1 MAETERCPVLLLTPS
16 GRDCVVAQALLGAAG
31 IDAEPCKNV
40 AQLGETL
47 RDDVCCV
54 IVADEALNGADLAT
68 LAGWVSSQ
76 PPWSDLPFVVL
87 TQRSGPVRRPMAERL
102 ITALGNVTF
111 IERPFHPTTFVSV
124 VETAVRGRNRQFEA
138 RARIRELDEG
148 EAHLRI
154 ALTAGHLGSWSLDL
168 SSNTLTASTTCKAI
182 FGRLET
188 DNFTYEE
195 LIASTHPEDRERV
208 QAAIAV
214 SAETGCD
221 YAIEYRNVWRN
232 GTVHWVEV
240 RARVVH
246 DDRIV
251 RLVGV
256 CSDVTLRKTSEDQ
269 LRRVNESL
277 EVKVL
282 ERTAQLE
289 DAHRTVLEEIR
300 QREHTEKLLRQV
312 QKLEMIGQL
321 TGGIAHD
328 FNNLLM
334 AIMANLELV
343 RKEVPPEERVGRLV
357 DGALKGAQRGA
368 ALTQR
373 LLAFA
378 RQQVLKVEP
387 VQMSALVHGM
397 ADLLDRSIG
406 SMIELVIDTPEE
418 VPFTRVDTN
427 QIELAILNLVV
438 NARDAMPDG
447 GAIQISV
454 DTAHSAGD
462 GDLRAGDYVRV
473 TVRDTGTGMDA
484 ATLAKATEPFFTT
497 KEVGKG
503 TGLGLS
509 MIHGLARQLQG
520 ALRLESTYGKGTRA
534 SLWLPVTGRPAAE
547 ERIADDPKDDGPA
560 DASELRATVLVVDD
574 DPLIL
579 SSTSYLLQDL
589 GHEVIEAA
597 SGDAALQVLR
607 AGQKVD
613 VLLTDFSMPKMTG
626 VELANAARAL
636 RPVLPVILATGYAE
650 LPEGTGA
657 DLPRLR
663 KPYQQSRLLQEIRN
677 AVKSLESP
685 QSGAQ

>member
-1 MAETERCPVLLLTPS
+1 MAEIDRCPVLLLTPS
-16 GRDCVVAQALLGAAG
+16 GRDFVVAQALLQTAR
-31 IDAEPCKNV
+31 IDAESCKDV
-40 AQLGETL
+40 PQLGTKL
-47 RDDVCCV
+47 SDDVCCV
-54 IVADEALNGADLAT
+54 IVADEALNGTDLAA

-87 TQRSGPVRRPMAERL
+87 TRRSGPDRRLMAERL
-102 ITALGNVTF
+102 TRTLGNVTF

-138 RARIRELDEG
+138 RARMRELHEG

-154 ALTAGHLGSWSLDL
+154 ALTAGQLGSWSLDL
-168 SSNTLTASTTCKAI
+168 ATHALTASATYKAI
-182 FGRLET
+182 FGRRES
-188 DNFTYEE
+188 DSFTYEE
-195 LIASTHPEDRERV
+195 LLASAHREDRGRV
-208 QAAIAV
+208 QAAVAL

-221 YAIEYRNVWRN
+221 YAIEYRNVWQD
-232 GTVHWVEV
+232 GTEHWVDV
-240 RARVVH
+240 RARVVR
-246 DDRIV
+246 DDQV
-251 RLVGV
+251 ARLVGV

-300 QREHTEKLLRQV
+300 QREHTENLLRQV

-387 VQMSALVHGM
+387 VHMPALVHGM
-397 ADLLDRSIG
+397 ADLLERSIDAT
-406 SMIELVIDTPEE
+406 IELSIDTPDQ

-427 QIELAILNLVV
+427 QVELAILNLVV
-438 NARDAMPDG
+438 NARDAMPEG
-447 GAIQISV
+447 GTIQISV
-454 DTAHSAGD
+454 DTARSAGD
-462 GDLRAGDYVRV
+462 SDLSAGEYVRV

-520 ALRLESTYGKGTRA
+520 ALRLDSTFGKGTRA
-534 SLWLPVTGRPAAE
+534 SLWLPVTSRPAVE
-547 ERIADDPKDDGPA
+547 KRIVDEPNDDGSA
-560 DASELRATVLVVDD
+560 DARQLRATILVVDD

-589 GHEVIEAA
+589 GQDVIEVA
-597 SGDAALQVLR
+597 SGEAALEVLR
-607 AGQKVD
+607 TGQKID

-626 VELANAARAL
+626 VELATAARTL
-636 RPVLPVILATGYAE
+636 RPLLPVILATGYAE
-650 LPEGTGA
+650 LPDGA
-657 DLPRLR
+657 GVDLPRLR
-663 KPYQQSRLLQEIRN
+663 KPYQQSRLLHEIRN
-677 AVKSLESP
+677 AVEHPVSR
-685 QSGAQ
+685 QSEGQ

>member
-1 MAETERCPVLLLTPS
+1 MADTNACPVLLLTPS
-16 GRDCVVAQALLGAAG
+16 GRDCVVAQALLEAAG
-31 IDAEPCKNV
+31 IATEPFRDIL
-40 AQLGETL
+40 QLGAKL
-47 RDDVCCV
+47 RDDVGCV
-54 IVADEALNGADLAT
+54 VIADEAINGADLTA
-68 LAGWVSSQ
+68 LGRWVSSQ

-87 TQRSGPVRRPMAERL
+87 TQRSGRDRRPLAERL
-102 ITALGNVTF
+102 TRALGNVTF

-124 VETAVRGRNRQFEA
+124 IETAVRGRNRQFEA
-138 RARIRELDEG
+138 RARIRELHEG

-154 ALTAGHLGSWSLDL
+154 ALTAGQLGSWTVDL
-168 SSNTLTASTTCKAI
+168 ASYALTASATCKAI
-182 FGRLET
+182 FGRLES
-188 DNFTYEE
+188 DLFTYEE
-195 LIASTHPEDRERV
+195 LLASVHPEDRARV
-208 QAAIAV
+208 EEAV
-214 SAETGCD
+214 ALSSETGCD
-221 YAIEYRNVWRN
+221 FAAEYRSVWQD
-232 GTVHWVEV
+232 GSVHWVDMS
-240 RARVVH
+240 ARVVR
-246 DDRIV
+246 DDRFA

-300 QREHTEKLLRQV
+300 QREHTEKLLRHV

-343 RKEVPPEERVGRLV
+343 RKELPSAERSGRLV

-387 VQMSALVHGM
+387 VQMPALVNGM
-397 ADLLDRSIG
+397 ADLLERSIG
-406 SMIELVIDTPEE
+406 STIELVIDTPDE

-427 QIELAILNLVV
+427 QVELAILNLVV

-447 GAIQISV
+447 GAIHIGV

-462 GDLRAGDYVRV
+462 SDLNAGDYVRV

-497 KEVGKG
+497 KDVGKG

-520 ALRLESTYGKGTRA
+520 ALRLDSTLGEGTCA
-534 SLWLPVTGRPAAE
+534 TLWLPVTDRPAEE
-547 ERIADDPKDDGPA
+547 ERIAEEPKDDGSA
-560 DASELRATVLVVDD
+560 DARNVRATVLVVDD

-589 GHEVIEAA
+589 GQDVIEAA
-597 SGDAALQVLR
+597 SGDAALEVLR
-607 AGQKVD
+607 TGQKVD

-626 VELANAARAL
+626 VELATAARAL

-650 LPEGTGA
+650 LPEGAGA

-663 KPYQQSRLLQEIRN
+663 KPYQQSQLLQEIGN
-677 AVKSLESP
+677 AVNNPVLR
-685 QSGAQ
+685 QRAG

>member
-1 MAETERCPVLLLTPS
+1 MLLLTPS
-16 GRDCVVAQALLGAAG
+16 GRDGVVATALLKAAG
-31 IDAEPCKNV
+31 IDAEGCKDL
-40 AQLGETL
+40 AQLGDRL
-47 RDDVCCV
+47 SDDVCCV
-54 IVADEALNGADLAT
+54 VVADEALNGANLAALT
-68 LAGWVSSQ
+68 GWVSSQ

-87 TQRSGPVRRPMAERL
+87 TRRSGPDRRPMAERL
-102 ITALGNVTF
+102 TGALGNVTF

-138 RARIRELDEG
+138 RARMRELHEG

-154 ALTAGHLGSWSLDL
+154 ALTAGQLGSWSLDL
-168 SSNTLTASTTCKAI
+168 ATRALTASATCKAT
-182 FGRLET
+182 FGRLES
-188 DNFTYEE
+188 DSFTYED
-195 LIASTHPEDRERV
+195 LLASVHPEDRGRV
-208 QAAIAV
+208 QAAV
-214 SAETGCD
+214 SLSTETGCD
-221 YAIEYRNVWRN
+221 YAIEYRNIWPN
-232 GTVHWVEV
+232 GTVHWVDV
-240 RARVVH
+240 RARVVR
-246 DDRIV
+246 DTQMA

-343 RKEVPPEERVGRLV
+343 RKELPPEERSGRLV

-387 VQMSALVHGM
+387 VQMPALVHGM
-397 ADLLDRSIG
+397 ADLLERSIG
-406 SMIELVIDTPEE
+406 STIELSIDTPED
-418 VPFTRVDTN
+418 VPFTRVDMN
-427 QIELAILNLVV
+427 QVELAILNLVV
-438 NARDAMPDG
+438 NARDAMPEG
-447 GAIQISV
+447 GAITISV
-454 DTAHSAGD
+454 DTAHSSGD
-462 GDLRAGDYVRV
+462 SDLSAGDYVRV

-520 ALRLESTYGKGTRA
+520 ALRLDSTFGKGTRA
-534 SLWLPVTGRPAAE
+534 SLWLPVTSRPPVE
-547 ERIADDPKDDGPA
+547 ERAADESKDEHSA
-560 DASELRATVLVVDD
+560 DARELRATILVVDD

-589 GHEVIEAA
+589 GQDVIEAA
-597 SGDAALQVLR
+597 SGDAALEVLR
-607 AGQKVD
+607 SGRKVD
-613 VLLTDFSMPKMTG
+613 VLLTDFSMPRMTG
-626 VELANAARAL
+626 VELATAARAL
-636 RPVLPVILATGYAE
+636 RPVMPVILATGYAE
-650 LPEGTGA
+650 LPEGAGV

-663 KPYQQSRLLQEIRN
+663 KPYQQSRLLQEIKN
-677 AVKSLESP
+677 AVDNSWAARAGRGGTGE
-685 QSGAQ
+685 A